1 MNSKIAVH
9 PKTNKALSLLINKP
23 TGSILIVGPVGSGKT
38 EIASEL
44 ALRLMPRITS
54 FDNYP
59 YLKRI
64 ARRSDKQEISIEAVR
79 EIIEFIKLKVPGD
92 ELRRT
97 VLIENAQLL
106 SQEAQN
112 ALLKILEEP
121 HEDTVFLLT
130 TTYELSLLP
139 TIVSRCQKIKIYPVT
154 KKQAADFYETKIS
167 QTKLESAWILSQGL
181 AGLLDSLVNN
191 SDSHPLKQAVEK
203 SKRFLAKPKAERIK
217 LIDKMSREEMKLFLV
232 ALAKVLAALYYTSQ
246 KNSKPSAKKILIDR
260 KTVQQVI
267 EAYELNANQR
277 LCNLK
282 LLTGLHI

>member
-217 LIDKMSREEMKLFLV
+217 LIDKMSREEMKLFQV